1 MTLPSSGTISMAQ
14 VNVEIGHGSNAVISL
29 GESAVRTLAGVPSGP
44 VSLSQ
49 LYGKSSYTPMSGTGV
64 DGLTEGVAAGVQYTD
79 SCYPYVT
86 VSGGSGGYTFA
97 WTFITAN
104 GSTLVNPTSS
114 NPTVRHSIGKFG
126 YTGTSTLQCVITDS
140 TSHQITVS
148 PVNAT
153 FSIEDG
159 SGI

>member
-1 MTLPSSGTISMAQ
+1 MTMPGSGTISMAQ
-14 VNVEIGHGSNAVISL
+14 INVEIGRAGNAVISL
-29 GESAVRTLAGVPSGP
+29 GESAVRTLAGVQSGSI
-44 VSLSQ
+44 SLSQ
-49 LYGKSSYTPMSGTGV
+49 FYGRSSYTPMTGTGV
-64 DGLTEGVAAGVQYTD
+64 DGLAEGVAAGTQYTG

-97 WTFITAN
+97 WSFISAN

-114 NPTVRHSIGKFG
+114 NPTVRHTIGKFG
-126 YTGTSTLQCVITDS
+126 WSGTSTLQCVITDN

-153 FSIEDG
+153 FNIEDG
-159 SGI
+159 SGM

>member
-1 MTLPSSGTISMAQ
+1 MTMPSSGTISMAQ
-14 VNVEIGHGSNAVISL
+14 IDVEIGRASNAVISL

-44 VSLSQ
+44 ISLSQ
-49 LYGKSSYTPMSGTGV
+49 FYGKSSYTPMSGTGI
-64 DGLTEGVAAGVQYTD
+64 DGLTEGAAGGTQYTG

-114 NPTVRHSIGKFG
+114 NPVVRHIIGKFG
-126 YTGTSTLQCVITDS
+126 YSGTSTLQCVITDN
-140 TSHQITVS
+140 TLHQITVS

-153 FSIEDG
+153 FSIENG
-159 SGI
+159 PGV